1 MKKIGIIGGM
11 SPESTI
17 AYYQYITHTYTQRY
31 GDYRYPEVLIY
42 SVSFQD
48 YVDWPAQDRW
58 DRVADGLC
66 GAARTLEAAGAG
78 VIAIATNTMHR
89 VYDQVQAAVSVPLIS
104 VLDVTADAIQ
114 SRELTTVGLLGTR
127 YTMEGPLYPDAL
139 SRGGINVLTPG
150 GEERAFINN
159 AIYTELVNG
168 QVLPKTRA
176 RFLEIIDQL
185 ARRGAQGIILGCTEI
200 PLLVN
205 AEDTPL
211 PLFDTTTLHAE
222 ALLVHAL
229 VTDSS

>member
-17 AYYQYITHTYTQRY
+17 AYYQYITHTYTQRF
-31 GDYRYPEVLIY
+31 GDYGYPEVLIY

-58 DRVADGLC
+58 DLVAEGLSA
-66 GAARTLEAAGAG
+66 AARTLEAAGAG

-89 VYDQVQAAVSVPLIS
+89 VYEQVQAAVQVPVIS

-114 SRELTTVGLLGTR
+114 TQGLAAVGLLGTR
-127 YTMEGPLYPDAL
+127 YTMEGPLYPAAL
-139 SRGGINVLTPG
+139 ARRGISVLIP
-150 GEERAFINN
+150 EDEPRAFINN
-159 AIYTELVNG
+159 AIYTELVSG
-168 QVLPKTRA
+168 QVLPKTRE
-176 RFLEIIDQL
+176 RFLEIIVQL
-185 ARRGAQGIILGCTEI
+185 ADDGAQGIILGCTEI
-200 PLLVN
+200 PLLVH

-222 ALLVHAL
+222 ALLACAL
-229 VTDSS
+229 ADV